1 MENRGWVGGVLT
13 ASGGRRRGSRARLS
27 IFVRPARGGVTAFER
42 NLTHTTRVRTRF
54 ASTSTSR
61 GLGIRTTTRE
71 RLSPVCATVARF
83 LAARASRHDA
93 AASRRQCLPISVR
106 HAPRRGRELHLDH
119 QVTRDYCVG
128 RHLRVPQRLAV
139 IQHAAVEDELQGV
152 RAGRRRLGK
161 HRAGFGPRRQ
171 RALLHREDRPAQR
184 HVDGTCEVGFGSDV
198 EIASGVVRDENGIV
212 AVSWVPEAPTEK
224 KKPLQTQTRPGDSL
238 LRPGGFLKASGRRL
252 GSTVALRVCASRRAR
267 APMSTPSGMRNRIFA
282 DIASGRRALS
292 PYKRAL

>member
-71 RLSPVCATVARF
+71 RLSPVCATVAWF

-93 AASRRQCLPISVR
+93 AASRRQCLPISAR

-139 IQHAAVEDELQGV
+139 IQHAAVEDDLHGM

-161 HRAGFGPRRQ
+161 RRARFGPLRQ
-171 RALLHREDRPAQR
+171 RALLHRKYRPAQR
-184 HVDGTCEVGFGSDV
+184 HVDGTCSRSGSFG
-198 EIASGVVRDENGIV
+198 ASAIV
-212 AVSWVPEAPTEK
+212 AVSRVGSGLVPT
-224 KKPLQTQTRPGDSL
+224 
-238 LRPGGFLKASGRRL
+238 
-252 GSTVALRVCASRRAR
+252 ASRATR
-267 APMSTPSGMRNRIFA
+267 
-282 DIASGRRALS
+282 
-292 PYKRAL
+292 